1 MTFEKIAIFGAGST
15 GSGIAYACASAGA
28 AVSLCDPSPE
38 AIKRAQRSLDGE
50 LKKLA
55 DRDAAESARERIEYQ
70 SGMGECEGAQLVVE
84 AVSGKADVKREL
96 VSRLD
101 AQAPPPAVIATSTRT
116 ISVTTIAAAA
126 RFPDRVCGLHFFRP
140 FEAGSLVE
148 IVTALQT
155 NGDVVERCARFAR
168 EIGKVPVR
176 ATDAP
181 GFLVTRCAQ
190 PFFDEALFS
199 LERGLAEADDLDNI
213 LCDGGFETGPLALLD
228 RAGIDTHYTMIR
240 ALWEASHDNPR
251 FRPHLLL
258 RRMAAAGKL
267 GRKTG
272 RGFYE
277 YGDVE

>member
-1 MTFEKIAIFGAGST
+1 MTFDKIAIFGAGAT
-15 GSGIAYACASAGA
+15 GSGIAFAGATAGA

-38 AIKRAQRSLDGE
+38 AIKRAQKLIESE

-55 DRDAAESARERIEYQ
+55 DREIAETARERIEYQ
-70 SGMGECEGAQLVVE
+70 TGLGECEGAQLVIE
-84 AVSGKADVKREL
+84 AVSGKVEVKREL

-101 AQAPPPAVIATSTRT
+101 SQVSPPAVIATSTRT
-116 ISVTTIAAAA
+116 MSVTTIAAAA
-126 RFPDRVCGLHFFRP
+126 RFPDRVCGLHFFDP
-140 FEAGSLVE
+140 YEAGSLVE

-155 NGDVVERCARFAR
+155 NGDVVERCSRFAR
-168 EIGKVPVR
+168 EIGKVPIC

-181 GFLVTRCAQ
+181 GFLVARCLQ
-190 PFFDEALFS
+190 PLFDEALCS
-199 LERGLAEADDLDNI
+199 LERGLANPDDVDKIFCDAGFASGPFTRLDS
-213 LCDGGFETGPLALLD
+213 E
-228 RAGIDTHYTMIR
+228 GIDAHYTMTR
-240 ALWEASHDNPR
+240 ALWEASHDHPR

-267 GRKTG
+267 GRKAG

>member
-1 MTFEKIAIFGAGST
+1 MTFDKIAIFGAGAT
-15 GSGIAYACASAGA
+15 GSGIAFACATAGA

-38 AIKRAQRSLDGE
+38 AIKRAQKHLANE

-55 DRDAAESARERIEYQ
+55 DREVAEAARERIEFQ
-70 SGMGECEGAQLVVE
+70 AGLGDCEGVQLVVE
-84 AVSGKADVKREL
+84 AVSGKVEVKREL

-101 AQAPPPAVIATSTRT
+101 GQAPPPAVIATSTRS
-116 ISVTTIAAAA
+116 ISITTIAAAA
-126 RFPDRVCGLHFFRP
+126 RFPDRVCGLHFFQP
-140 FEAGSLVE
+140 YEAGSLVE

-181 GFLVTRCAQ
+181 GFLVTRCMQ
-190 PFFDEALFS
+190 PFFDEALCS
-199 LERGLAEADDLDNI
+199 LERGLADPDVIDKIFSEAGFTSGAFAMLDQ
-213 LCDGGFETGPLALLD
+213 E
-228 RAGIDTHYTMIR
+228 GIDAHYTMTR
-240 ALWEASHDNPR
+240 TLWEASHDNPR

-267 GRKTG
+267 GRKAG